1 MSAPINTSPKASD
14 KSVTTSFNSPVDI
27 ALEATDE
34 NVNDELK
41 ATIVTQPE
49 HGTLGKID
57 QATGMVNYTP
67 NQDFEGTDK
76 FTYKVNDGT
85 VDSNNAVVTVIVSGP
100 ANVAP
105 IASDRSVTTS
115 EETAGDIILEAKDE
129 NIDDD
134 LTATIVTQ
142 PGQGTL
148 SEIDQTNGTVTY
160 TPNKGFEGTDT
171 FEYKVN
177 DGTSDSNDAVVTVT
191 VNGPANVAPIASDK
205 SVTTSEETPI
215 DISLE
220 ATDDNV
226 DDELTA
232 SIATQPE
239 YGTLGSIDQSTGT
252 VTYTPDDNYDGK
264 DSFTYKVNDGKSD
277 SNEATIT
284 ITVD

>member
-1 MSAPINTSPKASD
+1 MMKLTATIVTQPEHGSLGTIDQTNSTVTYTPNQDFEGTDKFTYKVNDGTADSNDAVVTITVSAPINTSPKALD

-57 QATGMVNYTP
+57 SEATGMVNYTP

-148 SEIDQTNGTVTY
+148 SEIDYKLTV
-160 TPNKGFEGTDT
+160 
-171 FEYKVN
+171 
-177 DGTSDSNDAVVTVT
+177 
-191 VNGPANVAPIASDK
+191 
-205 SVTTSEETPI
+205 
-215 DISLE
+215 
-220 ATDDNV
+220 
-226 DDELTA
+226 
-232 SIATQPE
+232 Q
-239 YGTLGSIDQSTGT
+239 
-252 VTYTPDDNYDGK
+252 
-264 DSFTYKVNDGKSD
+264 
-277 SNEATIT
+277 
-284 ITVD
+284 